1 MKNNKLSMTN
11 GFDDERRGGG
21 AFTTEVHTEFHY
33 LCS

>member
-21 AFTTEVHTEFHY
+21 GAFTTEVHTEFHIV
-33 LCS
+33 